1 MAEPLTIREVARQTG
16 LSLHTLRY
24 YERVGL
30 IEGVGRASNSHR
42 RYAHEDIV
50 WLEFLKRLRATG
62 MPIAEMKRFAAL
74 RRQGAPSLK
83 QRRQMLVDHHAQV
96 AAQITALQD
105 NLEAIQSKI
114 ERLAKQENTKQENTK
129 QEKE

>member
-1 MAEPLTIREVARQTG
+1 MAEPFTIRQVAEKTG

-30 IEGVGRASNSHR
+30 IEGVGRADNSHR
-42 RYAHEDIV
+42 RYAQEDIV

-62 MPIAEMKRFAAL
+62 MPIAEMKQFAAL
-74 RRQGAPSLK
+74 RRQGAASLAE
-83 QRRQMLVDHHAQV
+83 RRQMLVSHHGQV
-96 AAQITALQD
+96 AAQIAVLQE
-105 NLEAIQSKI
+105 NLEAIQNKI
-114 ERLAKQENTKQENTK
+114 ERLSK